1 MIIAA
6 EIGLKPSEFWE
17 LTPAELFAFSTGFK
31 ERERENYRRTI
42 YGAYLTAR
50 LGRVKDFPELSDL
63 LAPIDGDHQQTP
75 KCEQSAEEMFEII
88 KNFDADMRRGRLG

>member
-1 MIIAA
+1 MKSAA

-17 LTPAELFAFSTGFK
+17 LTPAELFAFSAGYSQREK
-31 ERERENYRRTI
+31 EFYRRTI

-63 LAPIDGDHQQTP
+63 LAPIDSDHQQMPTH
-75 KCEQSAEEMFEII
+75 EQSAEEMLEII
-88 KNFDADMRRGRLG
+88 KNFDADMRRGR